1 MKLTVDTKFDTNRR
15 AKTKHEIE
23 TAEVAL
29 IFQAYEE
36 NLSGLMRV
44 ARQLVDGEL
53 PDQAEQ
59 AIYERYLSAREMLT
73 EIQNQ
78 AEKFQTMLMVIEHDL
93 LERPRTTN
101 QEDS

>member
-1 MKLTVDTKFDTNRR
+1 MKLAVDTKFDTNQR
-15 AKTKHEIE
+15 AQTKHEIE

-53 PDQAEQ
+53 PDRAET
-59 AIYERYLSAREMLT
+59 AIYERYLSAREMLKDI
-73 EIQNQ
+73 ENQ
-78 AEKFQTMLMVIEHDL
+78 AEKFKTMIMVIEHDL
-93 LERPRTTN
+93 LERPRTAN
-101 QEDS
+101 KKDS